1 MNSHTEAAFETAI
14 EYYLTGKDT
23 YRKTDPAQFD
33 RERCLDPAV
42 VLEFI
47 KKTQAKEWEYLKN
60 IQKDRAETT
69 LLEDLAKAL
78 NSEHEG
84 CLSVLR
90 HGFKSFGKLFRVA
103 YFRPGSGLNP
113 ETLRSIMRISSP
125 SPASSAILQ
134 SMRIPSTSSS
144 GSTGFRWQRSNSRT
158 R

>member
-78 NSEHEG
+78 NSRARR
-84 CLSVLR
+84 L
-90 HGFKSFGKLFRVA
+90 
-103 YFRPGSGLNP
+103 P
-113 ETLRSIMRISSP
+113 LRSPPRFQIVREALPCRIFQAGKRP
-125 SPASSAILQ
+125 QPGDAPAL
-134 SMRIPSTSSS
+134 
-144 GSTGFRWQRSNSRT
+144 
-158 R
+158 